1 MDLDPI
7 DIPIEDELEWDQL
20 FIEKAADDED
30 STWIDPVTGKVC
42 WHRKHYS
49 DTPEYDYF
57 YYYENYNHIHPEYE
71 KILRDY
77 LCIPTLEEI
86 EWLTEK

>member
-7 DIPIEDELEWDQL
+7 DIPIEYELEWHEE
-20 FIEKAADDED
+20 FINEEADRR
-30 STWIDPVTGKVC
+30 WIDPVTGKVC
-42 WHRKHYS
+42 WHRKDYS
-49 DTPEYDYF
+49 DTPEYEYW
-57 YYYENYNHIHPEYE
+57 YYYENSNHIHPEYE
-71 KILRDY
+71 KIIREY

>member
-1 MDLDPI
+1 MDLDPT
-7 DIPIEDELEWDQL
+7 DIPTEDELEWHEI
-20 FIEKAADDED
+20 FINEEAEHAEHI
-30 STWIDPVTGKVC
+30 WIDPVTGKIC

-49 DTPEYDYF
+49 DTAEYE
-57 YYYENYNHIHPEYE
+57 YYYYYQTCHHIHPEYE

-86 EWLTEK
+86 EWETH